1 MKKLGSILTHRIT
14 LTGLAIVLQLAVLA
28 VGMTVFSQYFIPL
41 YWCATLL
48 SLAAVLWIVS
58 SNTTNSG
65 YKIAWIILILS
76 LPVLGGLLY
85 LLSRGNRFTPSMRR
99 RLQRMERSMEETLR
113 EDLSCDA
120 VTARSGTEA
129 GAQARYLERYAHCP
143 AYPGS
148 QVTYYPVGDA
158 CFQPMLEALRSAR
171 QYIFIEYFIIQPGEF
186 WGAVLDILKEKAA
199 AGVDV
204 RVIYD
209 DIGCMFT
216 LPSHYDKELEH
227 YGIRCVNFN
236 RFVPVVS
243 SIMNNR
249 DHRKIMSVD
258 GKVVFTGGVNLA
270 DEYINRRERF
280 GHWKDSAIRI
290 EGPAAWSMSVMFL
303 TMWSFTTRKGERIE
317 DFRPK
322 EVPQFPGRGWVQP
335 YTDCPWDDEP
345 VGETVYLN
353 LFSRAREYIYITTP
367 YLIIDEVITTS
378 LVNAAKAGV
387 DVRIVTPHIP
397 DKKLVFQMTRAHYEP
412 LIRGGVKIYEYTPGF
427 VHGKNVA
434 VDDRYGTV
442 GSVNLDYRS
451 LFLHFENGALLI
463 DDPAVLDIKK
473 DFLETL
479 EQCRQWTLEDCRNVP
494 WPQRLI
500 RSILRIF
507 SPLL

>member
-1 MKKLGSILTHRIT
+1 MKKLGSILTHRMV
-14 LTGLAIVLQLAVLA
+14 LTGLAIMLQLGVLA
-28 VGMTVFSQYFIPL
+28 VAMTMFSQYFIPL
-41 YWCATLL
+41 YWCAMFV

-58 SNTTNSG
+58 SSTTNSG

-76 LPVLGGLLY
+76 LPVLGGVLY
-85 LLSRGNRFTPSMRR
+85 LLSRGNRFTPTMRR
-99 RLQRMERSMEETLR
+99 SLRRMESSMEETLQ
-113 EDLSCDA
+113 EDHSCEA
-120 VTARSGTEA
+120 VTEQLGVVA
-129 GAQARYLERYAHCP
+129 GAQARYLEKYAHCP
-143 AYPGS
+143 AYRDS
-148 QVTYYPVGDA
+148 RVTYYALGDA
-158 CFQPMLEALRSAR
+158 CFQPMLEALRSAEH
-171 QYIFIEYFIIQPGEF
+171 YIFLEYFIIQPGEF

-216 LPSHYDKELEH
+216 LPSHYDRELRR
-227 YGIRCVNFN
+227 YGIRCANFN
-236 RFVPVVS
+236 RFIPVVS
-243 SIMNNR
+243 SVMNNR
-249 DHRKIMSVD
+249 DHRKIMAVD
-258 GKVVFTGGVNLA
+258 GKVAFTGGVNLA

-303 TMWSFTTRKGERIE
+303 TMWAFITKQGEYIE
-317 DFRPK
+317 EFRPAS
-322 EVPQFPGRGWVQP
+322 VPLFPDRGWIQP

-353 LFSRAREYIYITTP
+353 LFNRAKEYIYITTP
-367 YLIIDEVITTS
+367 YLIIDEVMNTA

-387 DVRIVTPHIP
+387 DVRIITPHIP
-397 DKKLVFQMTRAHYEP
+397 DKKTVFQMTRAHYEP
-412 LIRGGVKIYEYTPGF
+412 LIRGGVKIYEYVPGF

-451 LFLHFENGALLI
+451 LFLHFENGALLMN
-463 DDPAVLDIKK
+463 DPAVMDIKK
-473 DFLETL
+473 DFLKTL
-479 EQCRQWTLEDCRNVP
+479 EQCQQWTLEDCRNVP
-494 WPQRLI
+494 WPQRLV